1 LEINIKNIN
10 KTIYYKMAYNFSE
23 GATISKIVLIFM
35 SIGLYF
41 VYNDESNN
49 SDSVRQNGG
58 KGKGKQKTR
67 KNKY

>member
-1 LEINIKNIN
+1 
-10 KTIYYKMAYNFSE
+10 MAYNFSE

-49 SDSVRQNGG
+49 SDSSRQNGG
-58 KGKGKQKTR
+58 KRKHRTR
-67 KNKY
+67 KNNKK

>member
-1 LEINIKNIN
+1 
-10 KTIYYKMAYNFSE
+10 MAYNFSE